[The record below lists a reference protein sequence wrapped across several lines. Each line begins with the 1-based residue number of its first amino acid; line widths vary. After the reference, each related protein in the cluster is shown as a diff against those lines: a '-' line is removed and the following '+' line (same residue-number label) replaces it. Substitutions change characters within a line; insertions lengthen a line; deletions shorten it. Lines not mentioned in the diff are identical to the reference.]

1 MTSLGVRPQETR
13 SPEKIA
19 PAAQVPAGA
28 PDVLDLS
35 LQATSLLFVNAETT
49 QQTVAAGK
57 RIAEGL
63 GHRATVIPRWGEL
76 LVQVETEQGQR
87 AEASAVAPMAIDMN
101 KVLEAERVVDGLA
114 DGRLRAEEARGALR
128 SVAALPPV
136 SLGRFVLAAAVGACA
151 LAVVFG
157 AERASTFPLIAV
169 SAGTGA
175 LLRRGL
181 SRLSPNP
188 FLQPFAAALLAGLI
202 GGLGRRY
209 QLGSAMTLIALTPCM
224 VLVPGPHFL
233 NGLIDLV
240 RARVALGSARLL
252 FAGLVSAAISA
263 GLLLGLWLVGATL
276 PITPP
281 SRAIPLAVDALAA
294 GFAVAAYCS
303 FYSMH
308 WRYVPIPVLVGM
320 AAHALRWS
328 ALAAGFSAFGAAFL
342 ACLLVGAV
350 MSAVAARLRLPFAAL
365 SFAAVVSL
373 IPGVFLFRM
382 AAGSVQ
388 LAQLGTRASDGVVST
403 ILSDGAT
410 AILIL
415 LAMGFG
421 LILPR
426 LVAERFR
433 PVGARGPAV
442 HGGEHD
448 HHD

>member
-1 MTSLGVRPQETR
+1 MTTLGVRPPEMR
-13 SPEKIA
+13 SPEKVA
-19 PAAQVPAGA
+19 PARIPASA
-28 PDVLDLS
+28 SDVLELS
-35 LQATSLLFVNAETT
+35 LQASSLLFVNAETT

-57 RIAEGL
+57 RIANAFE
-63 GHRATVIPRWGEL
+63 HRATVIPRWGEL
-76 LVQVETEQGQR
+76 VVQVETDQGSR
-87 AEASAVAPMAIDMN
+87 AQLSAVAPVAIDMN
-101 KVLEAERVVDGLA
+101 KVLEAERLVDA
-114 DGRLRAEEARGALR
+114 VANGRLPAEEAREALR
-128 SVAALPPV
+128 RVAALPPV

-157 AERASTFPLIAV
+157 AERASTFPLIAL
-169 SAGTGA
+169 SAGAGA

-240 RARVALGSARLL
+240 RARVALGAARLL
-252 FAGLVSAAISA
+252 FATLVSTAISA

-281 SRAIPLAVDALAA
+281 SRTIPLAVDALAA

-308 WRYVPIPVLVGM
+308 WRYVPIPVVVGM
-320 AAHALRWS
+320 AAHALRWG
-328 ALAAGFSAFGAAFL
+328 ALAAGFSAFSAAFL
-342 ACLLVGAV
+342 ACLLVGAA
-350 MSAVAARLRLPFAAL
+350 MSAVVERLRLPFAAL

-382 AAGSVQ
+382 AAGAVQ
-388 LAQLGTRASDGVVST
+388 LAQLGGRAPDGVLST
-403 ILSDGAT
+403 ILTDGAT

-426 LVAERFR
+426 LVAERLR
-433 PVGARGPAV
+433 PVRAPPPTV
-442 HGGEHD
+442 HGGENGRQV
-448 HHD
+448 